1 MVGRLVA
8 VVDFYALTFETGVGL
23 AETRFGFLEVVLF
36 VDADLLAT
44 GLLRL
49 LEVVLLVDADLF
61 AVLML
66 VLMLLLGLWALLV
79 AVLLTDVD
87 LLTDLLLWATAVFEN
102 TYVLGIGF
110 AALSRLDVSR
120 EGFLV
125 FRVTFPPC
133 LWLFCF
139 CFYLELLDFLDGVL
153 TDVPVAGR
161 EDTERDGNSCVKIQ
175 RAGVV
180 ASLLYPLNERMKKR
194 LGAPCGKI

>member
-1 MVGRLVA
+1 VVGRLVA
-8 VVDFYALTFETGVGL
+8 VVDFYALTFEAGVGL
-23 AETRFGFLEVVLF
+23 AETRFGFLEVVFF
-36 VDADLLAT
+36 VDADLFAT
-44 GLLRL
+44 GLFRL

-61 AVLML
+61 AVLVL
-66 VLMLLLGLWALLV
+66 VLRWELWALLV

-87 LLTDLLLWATAVFEN
+87 LLTALLLWATAVFEN
-102 TYVLGIGF
+102 TYVFGIGF
-110 AALSRLDVSR
+110 AALSRLGVSR

-139 CFYLELLDFLDGVL
+139 CFYLELLVFLDGVL
-153 TDVPVAGR
+153 ADVPVAGR